1 VADIRRLRRYETKFT
16 FGELAEHLRIVPKSP
31 RAIAL
36 SKGIGRL
43 RKAEQLP
50 LPEDQLVEFWGNES
64 CWAHFCAESLWL
76 YYQVRSDADDEV
88 VVLIAVHDHL
98 HEM

>member
-1 VADIRRLRRYETKFT
+1 MANIRRLRRCKTKFT
-16 FGELAEHLRIVPKSP
+16 FGELVEHQRIVPKST

-36 SKGIGRL
+36 SRAIRRL

-50 LPEDQLVEFWGNES
+50 LPEDQLVEFWGSES

-76 YYQVRSDADDEV
+76 YYKVVADADDEV
-88 VVLIAVHDHL
+88 IVLIAVHHHV